1 MSLRFTE
8 SSEVKAKINEVLNLI
23 FTQSFLTRALIVGI
37 LVSLCSALLGV
48 SLVLKRFSM
57 IGDGLSH
64 VAFGAMAIACA
75 ANIAPLYFALPIV
88 VFSAF
93 LLLKM
98 NESGKIKGD
107 AAIALIS
114 TGALAVGVMAT
125 SITTGM
131 NIDIYNYMFG
141 SILTM
146 TSNDVI
152 ISTVLSIIVI
162 TLFVIFYNEIFAV
175 TFDES
180 FAKATGTKTTL
191 YNMLISAL
199 TAVTI
204 VVGMRMIGALLISSL
219 IIFPTVTSMRI
230 CKSFIK
236 VIISSTLISVFC
248 FISGLLLS
256 VKYEAPT
263 GASVVCFNIFL
274 FAAFSSF
281 KALNSKNLGGNKAFG
296 KILSFAV
303 AFVFA
308 LVYIAVMATGSAGS
322 YTEKKNLSVV
332 TTAFAQ
338 YDFAQNIVGEKGEVT
353 MLLSPGEESHTF
365 EPTPADIM
373 KIKQCDVFVYGGGE
387 SEKWVDTILDSLGEK
402 IKTVKMMEV
411 VELFEENHDA
421 HGEGDHIH
429 EENHGETEY
438 DEHVWT
444 SPQNAVKITEA
455 ICEAVIEADNS
466 NYAYYKNNTESY
478 IEKLEELDRKFAEA
492 VSRSQRHF
500 IIIGDRFP
508 LRYLTERY
516 NIEFYSAFPGCS
528 AQTEA
533 NPITISTL
541 IDRANTYNIPI
552 VFKVDLG
559 TGKVA
564 QTISEATGAQ
574 IRTLYSCHIVSAE
587 DFGNGIGYTELM
599 ERNLDG
605 ILAAL
610 N

>member
-1 MSLRFTE
+1 MT
-8 SSEVKAKINEVLNLI
+8 EVLNLI
-23 FTQSFLTRALIVGI
+23 FTQSFLTRALVVGI

-75 ANIAPLYFALPIV
+75 ANVAPLYFALPIV
-88 VFSAF
+88 IFAAF

-98 NESGKIKGD
+98 NESGKMKGD

-125 SITTGM
+125 SLTTGM

-146 TSNDVI
+146 TDSDVI
-152 ISTVLSIIVI
+152 ISTVLSAIVI
-162 TLFVIFYNEIFAV
+162 SLFIIFYNEIFAV

-180 FAKATGTKTTL
+180 FAKATGTPTSL

-204 VVGMRMIGALLISSL
+204 VVGMRMMGALLISSL
-219 IIFPTVTSMRI
+219 IIFPTVTSMKV
-230 CKSFIK
+230 CKSFRR
-236 VIISSTLISVFC
+236 VIISGALISVFC
-248 FISGLLLS
+248 FVSGLVLS

-263 GASVVCFNIFL
+263 GASVVCFNIYL
-274 FAAFSSF
+274 FTAVSVF
-281 KALNSKNLGGNKAFG
+281 KALNAKNKSYGKVLSCIAAILFSLIYIMLMIFGASGTYSVNNK
-296 KILSFAV
+296 KI
-303 AFVFA
+303 
-308 LVYIAVMATGSAGS
+308 
-322 YTEKKNLSVV
+322 SVV

-338 YDFAQNIVGEKGEVT
+338 YDFARNIVGDKGEVT
-353 MLLSPGEESHTF
+353 MLLSPGEESHTY

-373 KIKQCDVFVYGGGE
+373 KIKECDVFVYGGGE
-387 SEKWVDTILDSLGEK
+387 SEKWAEVILESVSDE
-402 IKTVKMMEV
+402 IKAVKMMEA
-411 VELFEENHDA
+411 VELFEES
-421 HGEGDHIH
+421 H
-429 EENHGETEY
+429 EEEGHEHTENHSEVEY

-444 SPQNAVKITEA
+444 SPYNAVTITEE
-455 ICEAVIEADNS
+455 ISKAVIESDRANE
-466 NYAYYKNNTESY
+466 AYYKDNTEEY
-478 IEKLEELDRKFAEA
+478 ISKLKELDDNFMNTVKN
-492 VSRSQRHF
+492 STYGT

-516 NIEFYSAFPGCS
+516 GLEYFSAFPGCS
-528 AQTEA
+528 AQAEA
-533 NPITISTL
+533 NPVTVSSL
-541 IDRANTYNIPI
+541 IDKVKADSIPV
-552 VFKVDLG
+552 VFKVDLS

-564 QTISEATGAQ
+564 ETISAATGAEVL
-574 IRTLYSCHIVSAE
+574 TLYSCHTLSAE
-587 DFGNGIGYTELM
+587 DFNNGTGYIELM
-599 ERNLDG
+599 ERNLKG
-605 ILAAL
+605 ISAAL